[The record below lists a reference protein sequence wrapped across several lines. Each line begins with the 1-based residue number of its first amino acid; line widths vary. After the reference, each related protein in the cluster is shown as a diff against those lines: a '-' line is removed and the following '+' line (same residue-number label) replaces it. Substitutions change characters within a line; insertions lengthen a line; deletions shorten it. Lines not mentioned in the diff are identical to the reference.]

1 MMKKNITPYKKTQ
14 RRLPYLPPELDVYEY
29 VVEKGF
35 EGSTRKLIGDNET
48 VSEIQ
53 DPTNGGGSGE
63 NYHGEWF

>member
-1 MMKKNITPYKKTQ
+1 MEKTIAPYNNPL

-53 DPTNGGGSGE
+53 DPTTRGGAGE